1 MGYRIRLTFI
11 AIALS
16 LWGAGC
22 IATEK
27 WTRDL
32 VRKREAHIEDRVVN
46 VETRVREQRDRLEK
60 VEVRV
65 TELESRSD
73 RRAATTQKES
83 SAATRSTARR
93 TLVAVIQVPFA
104 FDRADLDPR
113 AEVALATIVAELRD
127 SPQMTIDLEGTTDPV
142 GSLEYNVKLSQRRV
156 EAVKRGLV
164 EKGVEPERIISS
176 AARGPLVNSSL
187 NNKLKR
193 RVMVKLM
200 KISD

>member
-1 MGYRIRLTFI
+1 M
-11 AIALS
+11 
-16 LWGAGC
+16 
-22 IATEK
+22 
-27 WTRDL
+27 
-32 VRKREAHIEDRVVN
+32 RKHEAQFEDRVVN
-46 VETRVREQRDRLEK
+46 VETGVREQRERLEK

-73 RRAATTQKES
+73 RRAAIPQKDG
-83 SAATRSTARR
+83 SAGIRSTARR

-113 AEVALATIVAELRD
+113 AEVAIATIVSELRD
-127 SPQMTIDLEGTTDPV
+127 SPQMMVDLEGTTDPV

-156 EAVKRGLV
+156 EAVKHGLV

-176 AARGPLVNSSL
+176 AARGPLLDRSV

-193 RVMVKLM
+193 RVIVKLM
-200 KISD
+200 KTSE